1 MTNASGVTITHIKR
15 LIKMTDEQ
23 IILVA
28 NEVDAFV
35 MDVMQEYKIS
45 IIDISAVIN
54 SRLRMISAE
63 ENSEGDFDALVD
75 HLNSQT
81 VVLPKILH

>member
-1 MTNASGVTITHIKR
+1 
-15 LIKMTDEQ
+15 MTDEQ

>member
-1 MTNASGVTITHIKR
+1 
-15 LIKMTDEQ
+15 MTDEQ

-35 MDVMQEYKIS
+35 MDLMQEYKIS

-63 ENSEGDFDALVD
+63 GNLEGDFDALVD

>member
-1 MTNASGVTITHIKR
+1 
-15 LIKMTDEQ
+15 MTDQ
-23 IILVA
+23 DILHIA
-28 NEVDAFV
+28 NEVDLFV
-35 MDVMQEYKIS
+35 SDVMNDYKIS
-45 IIDISAVIN
+45 IIDISAIIN

-63 ENSEGDFDALVD
+63 DNSEGDFDALVD

>member
-63 ENSEGDFDALVD
+63 GNLEGDFDALVD

>member
-1 MTNASGVTITHIKR
+1 
-15 LIKMTDEQ
+15 MTDEQ

-35 MDVMQEYKIS
+35 MDLMQEYKIS

-63 ENSEGDFDALVD
+63 GNSEGDFDALVD

>member
-1 MTNASGVTITHIKR
+1 
-15 LIKMTDEQ
+15 MTDEQ

-63 ENSEGDFDALVD
+63 GNLEGDFDALVD